1 MVEVCGTNI
10 ARSAMALTPTT
21 SIPLGFQAPSFTLP
35 DARTGDV
42 LSSGELMHEG
52 PSVVVFM
59 CNHCPFVV
67 HLIDSLVDFAAEY
80 QARGL
85 NFIAISSNDVENY
98 PQDGFEQMRDLAEE
112 KGFTFPY
119 LYDESQEVA
128 RAYDAACT
136 PDFSAFDADGKC
148 VYRGQYDG
156 SRPGND
162 VPVTGAD
169 LRRVCDALLAGQPVS
184 AEGQI
189 PSIGCNIKWKA

>member
-1 MVEVCGTNI
+1 MGEVCGTNI
-10 ARSAMALTPTT
+10 ARPAMALTPTT

-35 DARTGDV
+35 DARTGDA
-42 LSSGELMHEG
+42 LNSDELMQEG

-67 HLIDSLVDFAAEY
+67 HLVDSLVDFAAEY

-98 PQDGFEQMRDLAEE
+98 PQDGFEQMRELATE

-119 LYDESQEVA
+119 LYDESQDVA
-128 RAYDAACT
+128 RTYDAACT
-136 PDFSAFDADGKC
+136 PDFNVFDTNGKC

-162 VPVTGAD
+162 LPVTGED
-169 LRRVCDALLAGQPVS
+169 LRRVCDALLAGDSVP
-184 AEGQI
+184 AEGQV
-189 PSIGCNIKWKA
+189 PSIGCNIKWKS

>member
-1 MVEVCGTNI
+1 MDEVCGTNI
-10 ARSAMALTPTT
+10 ARCAMALTPTT
-21 SIPLGFQAPSFTLP
+21 AIPLGFQAPSFSLP
-35 DARTGDV
+35 DARTGKV
-42 LSSGELMHEG
+42 LHSQDLMAVG

-67 HLIDSLVDFAAEY
+67 HLMDSLVAFAAAY

-85 NFIAISSNDVENY
+85 NFIAISSNDVVNY
-98 PQDGFEQMRDLAEE
+98 PQDGLEQMRELAAE

-119 LYDESQEVA
+119 LYDESQDVA

-136 PDFSAFDADGKC
+136 PDFSAFDASGTC
-148 VYRGQYDG
+148 VYRGQYDA

-162 VPVTGAD
+162 VPVTGED
-169 LRRVCDALLAGQPVS
+169 LRRVCDALIAGRAVA

-189 PSIGCNIKWKA
+189 PSIGCNIKWKE

>member
-1 MVEVCGTNI
+1 MIEVCGTNI
-10 ARSAMALTPTT
+10 ARSTMALTPTT
-21 SIPLGFQAPSFTLP
+21 SIPLGFEAPSFTLP

-42 LSSGELMHEG
+42 MNSGDLMQEG

-67 HLIDSLVDFAAEY
+67 HLIDSLVAFAATY
-80 QARGL
+80 QVKGL
-85 NFIAISSNDVENY
+85 NFIAISSNDVANY
-98 PQDGFEQMRDLAEE
+98 PQDGFEQMRDLAAE

-136 PDFSAFDADGKC
+136 PDFSVFDSDGKC

-162 VPVTGAD
+162 VPVTGED
-169 LRRVCDALLAGQPVS
+169 LRRVCDALLAGEVVP
-184 AEGQI
+184 AEGQV
-189 PSIGCNIKWKA
+189 PSIGCNIKWKT

>member
-10 ARSAMALTPTT
+10 ARTAMALTPTT
-21 SIPLGFQAPSFTLP
+21 SIPLGFPAPSFTLP

-42 LSSGELMHEG
+42 LNSGELMQEG

-98 PQDGFEQMRDLAEE
+98 PQDGFEQMRDLAAE
-112 KGFTFPY
+112 KEFTFPY

-136 PDFSAFDADGKC
+136 PDFSVFDANGTC

-162 VPVTGAD
+162 VPVTGDD
-169 LRRVCDALLAGQPVS
+169 LRRVCDTLLAGEAVP

>member
-1 MVEVCGTNI
+1 MGEVCGTNI

-35 DARTGDV
+35 DARTGDA
-42 LSSGELMHEG
+42 LNSGELMQGG

-67 HLIDSLVDFAAEY
+67 HLVDSLVDFAAEY

-98 PQDGFEQMRDLAEE
+98 PQDGFEQMRELATE

-119 LYDESQEVA
+119 LYDESQDVA

-136 PDFSAFDADGKC
+136 PDFSVFDANGKC
-148 VYRGQYDG
+148 VYRGQYDA

-162 VPVTGAD
+162 IPVTGED
-169 LRRVCDALLAGQPVS
+169 LRRVCDALIAGESVL
-184 AEGQI
+184 AEGQV
-189 PSIGCNIKWKA
+189 PSIGCNIKWKS

>member
-1 MVEVCGTNI
+1 
-10 ARSAMALTPTT
+10 MALTPTT
-21 SIPLGFQAPSFTLP
+21 SIPLGFEAPSFTLP

-42 LSSGELMHEG
+42 MNSGDLMQEG

-67 HLIDSLVDFAAEY
+67 HLIDSLVAFAATY
-80 QARGL
+80 QVKGL
-85 NFIAISSNDVENY
+85 NFIAISSNDVANY
-98 PQDGFEQMRDLAEE
+98 PQDGFEQMRDLAAE

-136 PDFSAFDADGKC
+136 PDFSVFDSDGKC

-162 VPVTGAD
+162 VPVTGED
-169 LRRVCDALLAGQPVS
+169 LRRVCDATLAGDSVP
-184 AEGQI
+184 ADGQV
-189 PSIGCNIKWKA
+189 PSIGCNIKWKVSGTPDSPR

>member
-1 MVEVCGTNI
+1 
-10 ARSAMALTPTT
+10 MALTPTT

-35 DARTGDV
+35 DARTGDA
-42 LSSGELMHEG
+42 LNSGELMQGG

-67 HLIDSLVDFAAEY
+67 HLVDSLVDFAAEY

-98 PQDGFEQMRDLAEE
+98 PQDGFEQMRELATE

-119 LYDESQEVA
+119 LYDESQDVA

-136 PDFSAFDADGKC
+136 PDFSVFDANGKC
-148 VYRGQYDG
+148 VYRGQYDA

-162 VPVTGAD
+162 IPVTGED
-169 LRRVCDALLAGQPVS
+169 LRRVCDALIAGESVP
-184 AEGQI
+184 AEGQA
-189 PSIGCNIKWKA
+189 PSIGCNIKWKS

>member
-1 MVEVCGTNI
+1 
-10 ARSAMALTPTT
+10 MALTPTT

-42 LSSGELMHEG
+42 LNSGELMQEG

-98 PQDGFEQMRDLAEE
+98 PQDGFEQMRDLAAE

-128 RAYDAACT
+128 RA
-136 PDFSAFDADGKC
+136 
-148 VYRGQYDG
+148 
-156 SRPGND
+156 
-162 VPVTGAD
+162 
-169 LRRVCDALLAGQPVS
+169 
-184 AEGQI
+184 
-189 PSIGCNIKWKA
+189 

>member
-1 MVEVCGTNI
+1 
-10 ARSAMALTPTT
+10 MALTPTT

-35 DARTGDV
+35 DARTGDA
-42 LSSGELMHEG
+42 LNSDELMQGG

-67 HLIDSLVDFAAEY
+67 HLVDSLVDFAAEC

-98 PQDGFEQMRDLAEE
+98 PQDGFEQMRELATE

-119 LYDESQEVA
+119 LYDESQDVA

-136 PDFSAFDADGKC
+136 PDFSVFDANGKC

-162 VPVTGAD
+162 VPVTGDD
-169 LRRVCDALLAGQPVS
+169 LRRVCDALFAGESVP
-184 AEGQI
+184 AEGQV

>member
-1 MVEVCGTNI
+1 
-10 ARSAMALTPTT
+10 MALTPTT

-35 DARTGDV
+35 DARTGDA
-42 LSSGELMHEG
+42 LNSGELMQGG

-67 HLIDSLVDFAAEY
+67 HLVDSLVDFAAEY

-98 PQDGFEQMRDLAEE
+98 PQDGFEQMRELATE

-119 LYDESQEVA
+119 LYDESQDVA

-136 PDFSAFDADGKC
+136 PDFSAFDANGKC

-162 VPVTGAD
+162 VPVTGDD
-169 LRRVCDALLAGQPVS
+169 LRRVCDALIAGESVP
-184 AEGQI
+184 AEGQV

>member
-1 MVEVCGTNI
+1 
-10 ARSAMALTPTT
+10 MALTPTT
-21 SIPLGFQAPSFTLP
+21 SIPLGFQAPAFALP
-35 DARTGDV
+35 DARTGEV
-42 LSSGELMHEG
+42 LSSSDLLTDG

-67 HLIDSLVDFAAEY
+67 HLVDSLVEFADEY

-85 NFIAISSNDVENY
+85 NFIAISSNDVEHY
-98 PQDGFEQMRDLAEE
+98 PQDGFEQMHDLAAE

-136 PDFSAFDADGKC
+136 PDFSVFDAHGNC

-162 VPVTGAD
+162 VPVTGED
-169 LRRVCDALLAGQPVS
+169 LRRVCDALLAGEPVP

>member
-1 MVEVCGTNI
+1 M
-10 ARSAMALTPTT
+10 ARTPTT
-21 SIPLGFQAPSFTLP
+21 DIPLGFEAPSFALL
-35 DARTGDV
+35 DSVTGTSVTSDDV
-42 LSSGELMHEG
+42 FAGG
-52 PSVVVFM
+52 PTVVVFM

-85 NFIAISSNDVENY
+85 NFIAISSTDVESY
-98 PQDGFEQMRDLAEE
+98 PQDGFEQMRDLAAE

-119 LYDESQEVA
+119 LYDQSQDVA

-136 PDFSAFDADGKC
+136 PDFSVFDADGKC

-162 VPVTGAD
+162 VPVTGND
-169 LRRVCDALLAGQPVS
+169 LRQVCDALLAGEAVS

>member
-1 MVEVCGTNI
+1 
-10 ARSAMALTPTT
+10 MALTPTT

-42 LSSGELMHEG
+42 LSSGELMQEG

-67 HLIDSLVDFAAEY
+67 HLIDSLVEFAAEY

-98 PQDGFEQMRDLAEE
+98 PQDGFEQMRDLAAE
-112 KGFTFPY
+112 KEFTFPY

-136 PDFSAFDADGKC
+136 PDFSVFDANGKC
-148 VYRGQYDG
+148 VYRGRYDG

-162 VPVTGAD
+162 IPVTGED
-169 LRRVCDALLAGQPVS
+169 LRGVCEALLAGETVP

>member
-1 MVEVCGTNI
+1 MGEVCGTNI
-10 ARSAMALTPTT
+10 ARPAMALTPTT

-35 DARTGDV
+35 DARTGDA
-42 LSSGELMHEG
+42 LNSDELMQGG

-67 HLIDSLVDFAAEY
+67 HLVDSLVDFAAEY

-98 PQDGFEQMRDLAEE
+98 PQDGFEQMRELATE

-119 LYDESQEVA
+119 LYDESQDVA

-136 PDFSAFDADGKC
+136 PDFSVFDTNGEC

-162 VPVTGAD
+162 LPVTGED
-169 LRRVCDALLAGQPVS
+169 LRRVCDALLAGDSVP
-184 AEGQI
+184 AEGQV
-189 PSIGCNIKWKA
+189 PSIGCNIKWKS